1 MDTLGEM
8 TATSRGFSIVKFK
21 DGNGHDCSLQ
31 CSSAIRFRDENEDEH
46 DGLIVPGTSLIWL
59 GVDDLKPKVMAS
71 EAHLVGINTS
81 QRNGWVDYPIPS
93 EVLMHNRMHLDR
105 SQVKA
110 LIGHLQNWL
119 NEGTF

>member
-1 MDTLGEM
+1 METLGDNE
-8 TATSRGFSIVKFK
+8 ATNRGFGIVKFK
-21 DGNGHDCSLQ
+21 DSNGHDCSLQ
-31 CSSAIRFRDENEDEH
+31 CSSAIRFPDESDDEH
-46 DGLIVPGTSLIWL
+46 DGLSNPGTSLIWL
-59 GVDDLKPKVMAS
+59 GVDDLKPQVMAS
-71 EAHLVGINTS
+71 EAHLVGVDTS

-110 LIGHLQNWL
+110 LISHLQNWL